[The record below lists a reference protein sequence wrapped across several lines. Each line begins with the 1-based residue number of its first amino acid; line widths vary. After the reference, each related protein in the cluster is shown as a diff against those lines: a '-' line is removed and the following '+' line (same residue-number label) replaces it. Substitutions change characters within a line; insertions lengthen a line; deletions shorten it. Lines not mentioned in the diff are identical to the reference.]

1 MLSEKAAGKIA
12 FGALS
17 IATPTIRT
25 MMVTAICMIALT
37 LSFKAGDP
45 GAAVAG
51 GFPVTGPVRYT
62 RGVDAA
68 ARLLERIFA
77 PVGVPLAFRLWDG
90 TTVHAGARGEAGFA
104 VVFHSPRV
112 LRRCL
117 RHPSS
122 LAFGE
127 AYIDGDLDIEGDL
140 FAAME
145 SAAPIE
151 HLQVPL
157 RTRLAAL
164 ATLLRL

>member
-1 MLSEKAAGKIA
+1 MS
-12 FGALS
+12 
-17 IATPTIRT
+17 TP
-25 MMVTAICMIALT
+25 
-37 LSFKAGDP
+37 P
-45 GAAVAG
+45 GPAAG
-51 GFPVTGPVRYT
+51 GFPASGPVRYT

-68 ARLLERIFA
+68 ARLLERVFA

-90 TTVHAGARGEAGFA
+90 TSVCAGAPGKAGFTI
-104 VVFHSPRV
+104 VFHSPRA

-117 RHPSS
+117 RRPSS

-151 HLQVPL
+151 DLRVPL
-157 RTRLAAL
+157 RTRLSAL